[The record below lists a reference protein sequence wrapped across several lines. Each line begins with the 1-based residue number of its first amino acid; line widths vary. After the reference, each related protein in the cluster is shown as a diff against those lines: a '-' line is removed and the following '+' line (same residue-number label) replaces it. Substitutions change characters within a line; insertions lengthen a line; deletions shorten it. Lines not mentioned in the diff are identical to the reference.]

1 MRLRLLFIFFNICV
15 ILPVTAQQ
23 ACHINGNFSYTDG
36 FEKVYLV
43 SFKDS
48 TQVLAE
54 SPLKE
59 GHFALPLKSIPTT
72 GIYRLQYGPNMRE
85 HFVDVLFTAKDTAI
99 ALNMDLREEVR
110 EPQFK
115 GSPLNQKLYAYL
127 LQQKKDLAQLRF
139 NYQTWHSAPDKQ
151 QAAAQLSA
159 KEFNK
164 WYKILIKSEYEFIK
178 QNESNLAGLYVKAN
192 PLWLPDLALE
202 PKEVSVKKID
212 NYWQNLPI
220 TNEALQNTPFYT
232 SYLMEYLAYHFNQ
245 HLDPEPWEAQM
256 KKAVDKALAYM
267 SQTDYTNKLTIKYLI
282 EGFKAIGHEGLLQ
295 YVDEKYAQN
304 VQCLETRFQED
315 VDYRLLAYKIGK
327 PGQEVPNFAITPTQD
342 LYSNINRKTI
352 FVFWSSTCPHCMQE
366 WPAITTWEKEHPD
379 FQIIAISLDTDKNS
393 YEATK
398 AKLPTSILYLCDFK
412 GYESEYV
419 KPFYI
424 MATPTIFEV
433 DSNKNFVKKGKGIHQ
448 FGE

>member
-1 MRLRLLFIFFNICV
+1 MKVHILFIFFNISV

-23 ACHINGNFSYTDG
+23 GCHINGHFNSTDG

-48 TQVLAE
+48 TQVLAQ

-59 GHFALPLKSIPTT
+59 GHFALPLKSLPTT
-72 GIYRLQYGPNMRE
+72 GIYRLQYGPNMGE

-99 ALNMDLREEVR
+99 TINMDLREEVR

-115 GSPLNQKLYAYL
+115 GSPLNQKLYTYL
-127 LQQKKDLAQLRF
+127 VQQKKDLAQLRF
-139 NYQTWHSAPDKQ
+139 NYLTWHSAPDKQ
-151 QAAAQLSA
+151 QAAAQLCA

-164 WYKILIKSEYEFIK
+164 LYKILIKREHEFIK
-178 QNESNLAGLYVKAN
+178 QNESNLAGLYVKAH
-192 PLWLPDLALE
+192 PLWLPDLTLE
-202 PKEVSVKKID
+202 PKEVSLKKID
-212 NYWQNLPI
+212 NYWQKLPI
-220 TNEALQNTPFYT
+220 ANEALQNTPFYT

-245 HLDPEPWEAQM
+245 RLDPEPWEAQM
-256 KKAVDKALAYM
+256 KKAVDNVMQYM
-267 SQTDYTNKLTIKYLI
+267 RQTEYTNKLALNYLV

-315 VDYRLLAYKIGK
+315 VAFRLKSYRMGK
-327 PGQEVPNFAITPTQD
+327 EGQEVPNFAITPTQD
-342 LYSNINRKTI
+342 LYNNINCKTML
-352 FVFWSSTCPHCMQE
+352 VFWSSTCPHCMQE
-366 WPAITTWEKEHPD
+366 WPVIEAWNKEHPD
-379 FQIIAISLDTDKNS
+379 YQIIAISLDTDKVS
-393 YEATK
+393 YEGVIK
-398 AKLPTSILYLCDFK
+398 KLPHNIKFFCDFK

-433 DSNKNFVKKGKGIHQ
+433 DANKKFVRKGKGIHQ
-448 FGE
+448 FEE